1 MATTRSTCL
10 SRPIDEENG
19 AVNVIAIRLLSL
31 FQSCMRNWEFM
42 LNSLLLLGEGVRIVV
57 DKSIKVASVIFGWKL
72 GGV

>member
-1 MATTRSTCL
+1 MATVRNTCL
-10 SRPIDEENG
+10 SRPIDEEKG
-19 AVNVIAIRLLSL
+19 AVNVIVIRLLSF

-57 DKSIKVASVIFGWKL
+57 DKSSKVVSVIFGWKL